1 MLLIIKGVIVNV
13 TFEQT
18 NKIDQLVYFSH
29 KLKSLLYIYMY
40 SLQFIDIYNLMYK
53 FTLKLKEIIY
63 FYPQM

>member
-29 KLKSLLYIYMY
+29 KLKSLLLLLLYIH
-40 SLQFIDIYNLMYK
+40 YN
-53 FTLKLKEIIY
+53 
-63 FYPQM
+63 

>member
-29 KLKSLLYIYMY
+29 KLKSLLYIYV
-40 SLQFIDIYNLMYK
+40 FITIYRHL
-53 FTLKLKEIIY
+53 
-63 FYPQM
+63 